1 MALFLCYSPKELQK
15 LAAKEAK
22 YDAYAYVQ
30 GAPKNGGGGIAFG
43 GTVCEDIKYKS
54 RISYTNAR
62 PANQCGGKTKC
73 TKSKRIA
80 LTSEVYHVVESI
92 FRHIFKPFSSHG
104 LFAILFLLFTDNRT

>member
-1 MALFLCYSPKELQK
+1 MSFLCYSPNELK
-15 LAAKEAK
+15 TLAGKEAK
-22 YDAYAYVQ
+22 YDAYTYVQ
-30 GAPKNGGGGIAFG
+30 GAPKNGGGGVAFG
-43 GTVCEDIKYKS
+43 GTVCARDQKQ

-62 PANQCGGKTKC
+62 SAKECGNTKC

-104 LFAILFLLFTDNRT
+104 